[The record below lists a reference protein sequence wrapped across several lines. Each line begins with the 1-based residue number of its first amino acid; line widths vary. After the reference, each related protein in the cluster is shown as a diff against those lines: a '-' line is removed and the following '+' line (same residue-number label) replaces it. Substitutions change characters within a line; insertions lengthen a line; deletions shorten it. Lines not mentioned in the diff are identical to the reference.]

1 MNKKWLVALVMAL
14 PLSMS
19 SFAQPME
26 EEEEELMAR
35 PNPMEN
41 RAQGVNNKASQVMAE
56 EEEAQT
62 RNVNT
67 KAVKLQ
73 QKGKVMERNAA
84 GKLNQKMQQG
94 R

>member
-1 MNKKWLVALVMAL
+1 MNKKWLIALVVAL
-14 PLSMS
+14 PLSVS

-41 RAQGVNNKASQVMAE
+41 RAQGVNSKASQVMAE

-62 RNVNT
+62 RNVDT
-67 KAVKLQ
+67 KAMKLQ
-73 QKGKVMERNAA
+73 QKGQIMERDTA
-84 GKLNQKMQQG
+84 GKLNQKMHQG